1 MTTIEDTIWQL
12 NHAARLRQAHGAT
25 VVVTTPTAVVVD
37 GAARKA
43 LRVFPGI
50 IGEVLSREIL
60 SLREFSWLGEG
71 SRPARLLAAVVELP
85 EPAAEVDAR
94 WTS

>member
-12 NHAARLRQAHGAT
+12 NHAARLRHAHGAT
-25 VVVTTPTAVVVD
+25 VEVTTPTAVVID

-85 EPAAEVDAR
+85 EPSAEVDPR
-94 WTS
+94 WTT